1 MPGTL
6 SYGYHGYWASDFTT
20 LNKHLGTEEEFK
32 TLLDSAH
39 AKGMKIMVDVVLN
52 HAGYETEDYFNSKLN
67 GKDMIRSG
75 ENLIEGDTKKG
86 PLILSIYLYTFSSR
100 NFYAACPSDS

>member
-1 MPGTL
+1 MAVN
-6 SYGYHGYWASDFTT
+6 GYHGYWASDFTT

-52 HAGYETEDYFNSKLN
+52 HTAAAGCV
-67 GKDMIRSG
+67 R
-75 ENLIEGDTKKG
+75 
-86 PLILSIYLYTFSSR
+86 R
-100 NFYAACPSDS
+100 